1 MKIFH
6 HKQTHCSKVIYY
18 DLNHLNISW
27 LDLSLSWVISCSWN
41 IGLSSL
47 WVMLR
52 DKWLKI
58 NVPTFIFM
66 RFMIPIEK
74 CQTVRGKKRI
84 FVLVAE
90 PWKKQNMFY
99 CVLSLWNKYHKNISI
114 PISSNS
120 IDPFTGDRKQNS
132 FGRDADL
139 VDELAS

>member
-1 MKIFH
+1 
-6 HKQTHCSKVIYY
+6 
-18 DLNHLNISW
+18 
-27 LDLSLSWVISCSWN
+27 
-41 IGLSSL
+41 
-47 WVMLR
+47 
-52 DKWLKI
+52 
-58 NVPTFIFM
+58 M

-74 CQTVRGKKRI
+74 CQTARGKKRI

-114 PISSNS
+114 PISNNS